1 MDLFTGKVEKDY
13 ILKLD
18 DLGFN
23 KKYLNKYIDKNVEV
37 EIRLI
42 SRTRSQK
49 QNRWYWG
56 VAIPTIIKWQLE
68 QEGIEYT
75 KDEIHFFIL
84 KNIVKP
90 EVKVHPVMGEQ
101 VIIHKSKTTSQMNT
115 KEFSAFKENLQLYFA
130 ERSIDIPDPVSDIFI
145 KDIEWKKD

>member
-1 MDLFTGKVEKDY
+1 MDLFLGKVNEGTHIIQIY
-13 ILKLD
+13 
-18 DLGFN
+18 DLRFN
-23 KKYLNKYIDKNVEV
+23 RKYLDKYAGKDVEV
-37 EIRLI
+37 EVRLA
-42 SRTRSQK
+42 SKTRSQK

-68 QEGIEYT
+68 QEGIEYS
-75 KDEIHFFIL
+75 KDEIHYFIL

-115 KEFSAFKENLQLYFA
+115 KEFNAFKENLQLYFA
-130 ERSIDIPDPVSDIFI
+130 ERDIVIPDPV
-145 KDIEWKKD
+145 

>member
-1 MDLFTGKVEKDY
+1 MDLFIGKVNEETNIIQLY
-13 ILKLD
+13 
-18 DLGFN
+18 DLRFN
-23 KKYLNKYIDKNVEV
+23 KKYLKKYVGKDVEV
-37 EIRLI
+37 EIRLT
-42 SRTRSQK
+42 SKTRSQK

-75 KDEIHFFIL
+75 KDEIHYFIL
-84 KNIVKP
+84 KNIVRP

-115 KEFSAFKENLQLYFA
+115 KEFNAFKDNLQLYFA
-130 ERSIDIPDPVSDIFI
+130 ERAIEIPDPV
-145 KDIEWKKD
+145 

>member
-13 ILKLD
+13 VLKLD

-101 VIIHKSKTTSQMNT
+101 VIIHKSKTTS
-115 KEFSAFKENLQLYFA
+115 
-130 ERSIDIPDPVSDIFI
+130 
-145 KDIEWKKD
+145 

>member
-1 MDLFTGKVEKDY
+1 MDLFIGKVNEVTHTIQLY
-13 ILKLD
+13 
-18 DLGFN
+18 DLRFN
-23 KKYLNKYIDKNVEV
+23 AKYLEKYVGKDVEL
-37 EIRLI
+37 EIRLA
-42 SRTRSQK
+42 SKTRSQK

-75 KDEIHFFIL
+75 KDEIHYFIL

-90 EVKVHPVMGEQ
+90 EVRVHPVMGEQ

-115 KEFSAFKENLQLYFA
+115 KEFNAFKDNLQLYFA
-130 ERSIDIPDPVSDIFI
+130 ERAIDIPDPI
-145 KDIEWKKD
+145 

>member
-1 MDLFTGKVEKDY
+1 MDLFIGKVNEETNIIQLY
-13 ILKLD
+13 
-18 DLGFN
+18 DLRFN
-23 KKYLNKYIDKNVEV
+23 KKYLKKYVGKDVEV
-37 EIRLI
+37 EIRLT
-42 SRTRSQK
+42 SKTRSQK

-75 KDEIHFFIL
+75 KDEIHYFIL
-84 KNIVKP
+84 KNIVRP

-115 KEFSAFKENLQLYFA
+115 KEFNAFKENLQLYFA
-130 ERSIDIPDPVSDIFI
+130 ERAIEIPDPV
-145 KDIEWKKD
+145 

>member
-1 MDLFTGKVEKDY
+1 MDLFIGKVNEETNIIQLY
-13 ILKLD
+13 
-18 DLGFN
+18 DLRFN
-23 KKYLNKYIDKNVEV
+23 KKYLKKYVGKDVEV
-37 EIRLI
+37 EIRLT
-42 SRTRSQK
+42 SKTRSQK

-75 KDEIHFFIL
+75 KDEIHYFIL

-115 KEFSAFKENLQLYFA
+115 KEFNAFKDNLQLYFA
-130 ERSIDIPDPVSDIFI
+130 ERAIEIPDPV
-145 KDIEWKKD
+145 